1 MSKFIEEGWK
11 FLIDDEKLMLI
22 SKNSKEFSYP
32 IHKIKSSDSKYDI
45 FRRFLPHSL
54 LIEIL
59 NKRVEERKGG
69 LGFNKG
75 NGRFYTIK
83 KHFYSFACFYCKH
96 FDSGPTKQGFT
107 KAKSNYECS
116 KSTQDQSPSYSMCI
130 HDEIAHGNVFY

>member
-45 FRRFLPHSL
+45 FWRFLPHSL
-54 LIEIL
+54 LSEIL
-59 NKRVEERKGG
+59 NKMIRKGG
-69 LGFNKG
+69 LSFNKG
-75 NGRFYTIK
+75 NGRFYTIEK
-83 KHFYSFACFYCKH
+83 NMFIPLHVFAVKILIQ
-96 FDSGPTKQGFT
+96 GP

-130 HDEIAHGNVFY
+130 HDEKAHEDVFY

>member
-11 FLIDDEKLMLI
+11 FLKDDEKLMLI

-69 LGFNKG
+69 LSFNKG
-75 NGRFYTIK
+75 NGRFYTIEK
-83 KHFYSFACFYCKH
+83 KTFLFLCMFLL
-96 FDSGPTKQGFT
+96 
-107 KAKSNYECS
+107 
-116 KSTQDQSPSYSMCI
+116 
-130 HDEIAHGNVFY
+130 

>member
-11 FLIDDEKLMLI
+11 ILKDDEKLMLI

-59 NKRVEERKGG
+59 NKRVEERRIE
-69 LGFNKG
+69 L
-75 NGRFYTIK
+75 
-83 KHFYSFACFYCKH
+83 
-96 FDSGPTKQGFT
+96 Q
-107 KAKSNYECS
+107 
-116 KSTQDQSPSYSMCI
+116 
-130 HDEIAHGNVFY
+130 